1 VFVADGGGGGGRA
14 LSTPAYTGTQTLHV
28 EPSAIPDTLKA
39 FTDAYDRVSRKVREL
54 AGLPIQ
60 RWAGDPVST
69 ETVKPFAERSY
80 AGGAD
85 SALACLVGYQEQ
97 LKAAIDSLKSAEA
110 EYLRVEG
117 TNTSRWGKYDQA

>member
-1 VFVADGGGGGGRA
+1 MFVADGGGGGGRA
-14 LSTPAYTGTQTLHV
+14 LSTPAFTGTQTLHV
-28 EPSAIPDTLKA
+28 EPSAIPETLKA
-39 FTDAYDRVSRKVREL
+39 FEQAYDRVSNKVRDL
-54 AGLPIQ
+54 AGMPIQ

-85 SALACLVGYQEQ
+85 SALACLLGYQEQ

-117 TNTSRWGKYDQA
+117 TNTSRWGKYDEA

>member
-1 VFVADGGGGGGRA
+1 MFVADGGGGGGRA
-14 LSTPAYTGTQTLHV
+14 LATSQVATTQTLHV
-28 EPSAIPDTLKA
+28 EPSAIPETIKA
-39 FTDAYDRVSRKVREL
+39 FTEAHDRVARKVREL

-97 LKAAIDSLKSAEA
+97 LKAAIDSLKAAEA
-110 EYLRVEG
+110 EYLATEG
-117 TNTSRWGKYDQA
+117 TNTARWGKYDQA

>member
-1 VFVADGGGGGGRA
+1 VFVADGGGGRA
-14 LSTPAYTGTQTLHV
+14 VSTPGPAYTGTQTLHV
-28 EPSAIPDTLKA
+28 EPSAIPETLKA
-39 FTDAYDRVSRKVREL
+39 FVDAYDRVSAEVRAL

-69 ETVKPFAERSY
+69 ETVKPFAERTY

-97 LKAAIDSLKSAEA
+97 LKAAIDSLTSAHE

>member
-1 VFVADGGGGGGRA
+1 MFVADGGGGRA
-14 LSTPAYTGTQTLHV
+14 VSTPTFAGTQTLHV
-28 EPSAIPDTLKA
+28 EPSAIPDALKA
-39 FTDAYDRVSRKVREL
+39 FTDAHDRVSRKVREL
-54 AGLPIQ
+54 AGMPIQ

-85 SALACLVGYQEQ
+85 SALACLVGYQKQ
-97 LKAAIDSLKSAEA
+97 LEAAIDSLKSAEQ